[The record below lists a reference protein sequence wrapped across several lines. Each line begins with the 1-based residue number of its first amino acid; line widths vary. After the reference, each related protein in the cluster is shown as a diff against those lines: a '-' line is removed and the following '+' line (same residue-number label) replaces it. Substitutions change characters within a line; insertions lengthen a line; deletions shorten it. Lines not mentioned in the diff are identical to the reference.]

1 MPPRKPTRSTR
12 AAAGA
17 FIFSPATGST
27 AGTAGNSLPGS
38 ESAAR
43 CWSFAVCSPGRTRL
57 FASAPETRR
66 SCAPRAISSRST
78 PTRVLSRGAPESSSA
93 RRSTAQP
100 APAGRSQTRDRFSA
114 ATACCI
120 PQHRRVARERVPERL
135 HAPLCT
141 RARRRSLR
149 LGRRGGVYGRLPK
162 RRLRG
167 EGAPSMWGRIS
178 RVWGN
183 AFPKGAY

>member
-1 MPPRKPTRSTR
+1 MPPRRPTRSTR

-27 AGTAGNSLPGS
+27 AGTAGNSLHGS

-78 PTRVLSRGAPESSSA
+78 PTRVSSRRAPESSSA
-93 RRSTAQP
+93 RRSTRSTARRSIP
-100 APAGRSQTRDRFSA
+100 NAGSFFA

-120 PQHRRVARERVPERL
+120 RASPCRS
-135 HAPLCT
+135 
-141 RARRRSLR
+141 RARTGTTSRASLPPR
-149 LGRRGGVYGRLPK
+149 PAAIPTARTPGRCIWTLSEAAASRG
-162 RRLRG
+162 RG
-167 EGAPSMWGRIS
+167 SSMWGRIS
-178 RVWGN
+178 RVSAN
-183 AFPKGAY
+183 ASPKGAY